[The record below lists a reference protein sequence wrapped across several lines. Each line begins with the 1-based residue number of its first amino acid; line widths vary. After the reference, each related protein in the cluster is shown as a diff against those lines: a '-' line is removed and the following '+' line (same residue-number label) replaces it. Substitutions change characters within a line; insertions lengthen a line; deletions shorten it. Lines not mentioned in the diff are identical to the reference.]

1 MSANVEALNQVY
13 EVFSKGNLDEFDAFV
28 TDDFV
33 EHEDL
38 MGAPPTKEGVKQFI
52 ARWRAAFPD
61 LTMRATHVVEQG
73 DMIAARFETHGTHT
87 GELLG
92 IAPTGR
98 SFSVS
103 GYDLLRIKDGRASE
117 HWGTVDTM
125 SMFQQLGIQP
135 PAPPAG

>member
-1 MSANVEALNQVY
+1 MSVNADALNQVY

-52 ARWRAAFPD
+52 AQLRAAFPD
-61 LTMRATHVVEQG
+61 LAMRATHVVEQD
-73 DMIAARFETHGTHT
+73 DMIAARFEAHGTHT
-87 GELLG
+87 GEFMG

-98 SFSVS
+98 SFSVH
-103 GYDLLRIKDGRASE
+103 GYDLLRIKDGRSSE
-117 HWGTVDTM
+117 HWGSFDALT
-125 SMFQQLGIQP
+125 MFQQLGIQP
-135 PAPPAG
+135 PPPTG

>member
-1 MSANVEALNQVY
+1 MSANVDAINQVY
-13 EVFSKGNLDEFDAFV
+13 EIFSKGNLDEFDAFV

-38 MGAPPTKEGVKQFI
+38 MGAAPTKEGVKQFFVQ
-52 ARWRAAFPD
+52 WRAAFPD
-61 LTMRATHVVEQG
+61 LTMRATHVVEEG
-73 DMIAARFETHGTHT
+73 DMIAARFEAHGTHT

-98 SFSVS
+98 SFSVF

-117 HWGTVDTM
+117 HWGAFDTL

-135 PAPPAG
+135 PVPPTG